1 MQLFKLSLKSGDEIF
16 KSIQQ
21 MFLTFQKNFHQIGHL
36 VGDFRIFRSIMVPS
50 ALTIFVTCLLF
61 SFVWQWT
68 DNYYISVFMPTNKY
82 LANMVSLLATI
93 STDDYSLS
101 LLTNAGVILLI
112 LPILFIFLIAQR
124 FFVQGVETAGIVG

>member
-1 MQLFKLSLKSGDEIF
+1 
-16 KSIQQ
+16 
-21 MFLTFQKNFHQIGHL
+21 
-36 VGDFRIFRSIMVPS
+36 MVPS

>member
-1 MQLFKLSLKSGDEIF
+1 
-16 KSIQQ
+16 
-21 MFLTFQKNFHQIGHL
+21 
-36 VGDFRIFRSIMVPS
+36 
-50 ALTIFVTCLLF
+50 
-61 SFVWQWT
+61 
-68 DNYYISVFMPTNKY
+68 MPTNKY